1 MNKFVLIEIEI
12 NGIKAS
18 IDRIKK
24 LCDSRP
30 QAYGIKNIIE
40 RYLFNKLFY
49 FFSNK
54 YK

>member
-30 QAYGIKNIIE
+30 QAYSIKHIIE
-40 RYLFNKLFY
+40 KYLFQKLF
-49 FFSNK
+49 FK
-54 YK
+54 YKK